1 MPSTASSSLP
11 ELRRLGR
18 NNLSVVFI
26 FSLALVVTACG
37 GDSAGPKS
45 QSNPPP
51 ANGQENP
58 SPEPVTSIPI
68 AAISYHGNVKAL
80 LSKHCVTCHQAGGI
94 GTFALDTYESAA
106 RFATAIRAATA
117 ARRMPPFLPSVSESC
132 QTLREV
138 RHLED
143 SEIALFG
150 EWVDQGLAAGNPP
163 AVAPPA
169 PTAAPVLSPVDAVV
183 RIAEPYSPVGTAA
196 YPEDD
201 YRCFVLDPG
210 TTTEKFLTAY
220 EVRPGNPAMVHH
232 MIAFSLNTA
241 AIEQTALAKD
251 AADAAPGYSCFGG
264 SQLDFRDA
272 PMIGGWAPGIPIT
285 RFPAGTGIR
294 LAAGRKMVLQVH
306 YNLAAGQG
314 TDQTAV
320 ALQFANAAVTE
331 ANILP
336 LAALDMVLPPG
347 QAEVKV
353 TTDTPPLLTS
363 YEIHGVFP
371 HMHTLATSAKVE
383 KRRAFG
389 AGNECLLDV
398 PRWDFDWQEFFF
410 FQNPV
415 TMNGADTTRLTC
427 AYDTTTRTQAV
438 TWGEGTQDEM
448 CLNFFYVTGLSK
460 LF

>member
-1 MPSTASSSLP
+1 MRCLNLPAIFILSLT
-11 ELRRLGR
+11 LFV
-18 NNLSVVFI
+18 S
-26 FSLALVVTACG
+26 ACG
-37 GDSAGPKS
+37 GDSATPKS
-45 QSNPPP
+45 RSNPPP
-51 ANGQENP
+51 SGSSKENP
-58 SPEPVTSIPI
+58 PPEPVVSTPT
-68 AAISYHGNVKAL
+68 AAISYHGNVRAL
-80 LSKHCVTCHQAGGI
+80 LNKHCVVCHQAGGI

-106 RFATAIRAATA
+106 RFATAMRDATA
-117 ARRMPPFLPSVSESC
+117 ARRMPPFLPSVNASC

-143 SEIALFG
+143 SEIAVFG
-150 EWVDQGLAAGNPP
+150 QWVDQGLAAGTPP

-169 PTAAPVLSPVDAVV
+169 SPTVPALSPVDAVV
-183 RIAEPYSPVGTAA
+183 RIEEPYSPVGSAA

-210 TTTEKFLTAY
+210 TATEKFLTAY

-241 AIEQTALAKD
+241 AVEQTALAKD
-251 AADAAPGYSCFGG
+251 AADAAPGYPCFGG

-272 PMIGGWAPGIPIT
+272 PMIGGWAPGIPVT

-320 ALQFANAAVTE
+320 ALQFASTAVTE

-347 QAEVKV
+347 QTEVQV
-353 TTDTPPLLTS
+353 TADTPPLLTS
-363 YEIHGVFP
+363 YEIHGVYP
-371 HMHTLATSAKVE
+371 HMHTLATSAKIE

-389 AGNECLLDV
+389 AGSECLLEI

-410 FQNPV
+410 FQNSIA
-415 TMNGADTTRLTC
+415 MNGADTTRLACT
-427 AYDTTTRTQAV
+427 YDTTTRTQAV